1 VIKTRTNLAAFMI
14 SPQNGDT
21 LTITHFKGDQKLHND
36 LISAIN
42 LLTKETS
49 FRSKINTIPDTSFKK

>member
-1 VIKTRTNLAAFMI
+1 MI

-21 LTITHFKGDQKLHND
+21 LTITHFKGDQKLQND